1 MPFCRSPRLGLPP
14 TTILLSVDSSI
25 CSAKSGPS
33 SGPERPWSI
42 NAIFA
47 SRQLPRFRKA
57 AVRRYEPRQHGRNQA
72 DGFDRLPGLVGK
84 VLVPDAEAKMVP
96 LRTLA
101 AVASRKTR
109 NRKELDLLARGIAYA
124 AHSASAVVSCAAVI
138 VDGAISAENL
148 RHVIASLR
156 GHMGELGEINAAP
169 PPYTR
174 RLAWTSGGGP
184 RGGLPAACGSLLPR
198 APVAWRR
205 TQPQTL

>member
-1 MPFCRSPRLGLPP
+1 
-14 TTILLSVDSSI
+14 
-25 CSAKSGPS
+25 
-33 SGPERPWSI
+33 
-42 NAIFA
+42 
-47 SRQLPRFRKA
+47 
-57 AVRRYEPRQHGRNQA
+57 
-72 DGFDRLPGLVGK
+72 VGK

-124 AHSASAVVSCAAVI
+124 AHSASAVVSYAAVI

-169 PPYTR
+169 
-174 RLAWTSGGGP
+174 
-184 RGGLPAACGSLLPR
+184 LPIREGSLGRR
-198 APVAWRR
+198 AVASGRPACR
-205 TQPQTL
+205 LRIASTPSACSLASDSTTNTVTA